1 MFKRAKIALAVGAVG
16 TTAALLATMQPAF
29 GDPQARPGDAVAVGS
44 DTVQNA
50 ADFLFS
56 GDTSGDPAYNTG
68 KTNEVYNYFAT
79 GDGNGRALYD
89 STGALLY
96 GNGTT
101 SAVLRAGTKPVER
114 PDGSGAGITAL
125 TNDSLGGTGYEG
137 LPNGSI
143 TFSRAS
149 RLPKSA
155 EQTACAAISGC
166 GGLHVFQYATDNLEI
181 AKSSVSFNGFPLSGA
196 QLLYIYSHCDGN
208 QGIEWSEVP
217 NAPAGASNNHIIPVI
232 PQSGSGT
239 RSFFESDIGLADS
252 TVTASTCIRISE
264 EHDPTGVTLATQPG
278 STTNDAA
285 DAIEP
290 FSVGKIKLI
299 QSGYYS
305 NSQEPS
311 ANFAISLIPGCTL
324 GDQTPNCPTADQNMA
339 NDGNPVY
346 DSTRGLYFLARD
358 FDLGLVPGSGVCG
371 TGGADASYSGCK
383 PSQPGGTKNW
393 VNDLLKGATSWI
405 ARAANNP
412 DIAAAGFTPNY
423 QDLGDASSG

>member
-1 MFKRAKIALAVGAVG
+1 MFKRAKTALAIGAVG
-16 TTAALLATMQPAF
+16 STAALLVAMQPAF
-29 GDPQARPGDAVAVGS
+29 GDPQARPGDAVGVGS

-56 GDTSGDPAYNTG
+56 GDTSGDTAYNNA

-79 GDGNGRALYD
+79 GDANGRALYD
-89 STGALLY
+89 STGTLLY

-101 SAVLRAGTKPVER
+101 AAVLRAGTKPVER
-114 PDGSGAGITAL
+114 PDGSGAGIAAL
-125 TNDSLGGTGYEG
+125 TADSLGGAGYDG

-143 TFSRAS
+143 TFARAS
-149 RLPKSA
+149 RLPKGA
-155 EQTACAAISGC
+155 EQSACAAITDC
-166 GGLHVFQYATDNLEI
+166 GGLHVFQFATDNLEI

-196 QLLYIYSHCDGN
+196 MLLYIYSHCDGN
-208 QGIEWSEVP
+208 QGVEWSEVP
-217 NAPAGASNNHIIPVI
+217 GAPAGASNNHIIPVI

-239 RSFFESDIGLADS
+239 RNFFESDIGLSDT
-252 TVTASTCIRISE
+252 TVTNSTCIRVSE
-264 EHDPTGVTLATQPG
+264 EHDPTGITLATQPG

-299 QSGYYS
+299 QSGYYA
-305 NSQEPS
+305 NSQEPAS
-311 ANFAISLIPGCTL
+311 NFNIALISGCTS
-324 GDQTPNCPTADQNMA
+324 GDQTPNCPSADQNKA

-346 DSTRGLYFLARD
+346 DSTRGLYFIARD
-358 FDLGLVPGSGVCG
+358 FDLNLTPGSGACLSAPDSTYG
-371 TGGADASYSGCK
+371 ECQ

-393 VNDLLKGATSWI
+393 VNDLFKGSGSWI
-405 ARAANNP
+405 ARSIQAP
-412 DIAAAGFTPNY
+412 DIEAAGLTPNY